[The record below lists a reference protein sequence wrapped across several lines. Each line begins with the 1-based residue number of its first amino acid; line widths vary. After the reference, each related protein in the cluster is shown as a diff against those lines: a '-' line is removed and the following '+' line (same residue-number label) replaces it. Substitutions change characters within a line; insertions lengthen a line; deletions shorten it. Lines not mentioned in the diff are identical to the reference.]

1 MNSYAA
7 TRGSQEAGFT
17 QPGAHP
23 MADPCINLFTITS
36 IDARSYLPPNSP
48 RSHFVTVTTSATW
61 SPGQPRTALTITVT
75 KRKRREDEDGVE
87 VDDVL
92 VGVEDFDRLR
102 GIFENPVAMAMSSE

>member
-1 MNSYAA
+1 
-7 TRGSQEAGFT
+7 
-17 QPGAHP
+17 
-23 MADPCINLFTITS
+23 MADPCINLFTLPPS

-61 SPGQPRTALTITVT
+61 PPPEKFNPGEPRTALTITVT